1 LSSIRSA
8 LAARRAVAGA
18 VALIAVLAVP
28 ATAQAKRYHLG
39 DRTLKMG
46 MHGTDV
52 RVLQDYLSVV
62 GIDTSVDG
70 QFGAG
75 TKKSVKAWERQAT
88 LKANGV
94 VTRSDAQVLIHSV
107 ATAGAAKPG
116 NDGGAVAG
124 PLIGP
129 PTGKVTLN
137 SDGTATAPADAP
149 LAIQQVVAAGNRIA
163 HLPYIYGGGHGRWT
177 DRGYDCSGSV
187 SFALHGGGLIKT
199 QMDSTD
205 LESYGD
211 PGPGQWITIY
221 ANAGH
226 AFMIVGG
233 LRFDTSGLSQ
243 DGSRWHKTSRPTSGY
258 VVRHPTGF

>member
-1 LSSIRSA
+1 VVL
-8 LAARRAVAGA
+8 L
-18 VALIAVLAVP
+18 AVLAVP
-28 ATAQAKRYHLG
+28 GTAQAARIHLG

-62 GIDTSVDG
+62 GVDTSVDG

-75 TKKSVKAWERQAT
+75 TKKSVRAWEKQAS

-94 VTRSDAQVLIHSV
+94 VTRSDAKVLINSV

-116 NDGGAVAG
+116 NNGGAVAG
-124 PLIGP
+124 PLVGP

-149 LAIQQVVAAGNRIA
+149 PEVQQVVAAGNQIA
-163 HLPYIYGGGHGRWT
+163 HMPYIYGGGHGTWN
-177 DRGYDCSGSV
+177 DNGYDCSASV
-187 SFALHGGGLIKT
+187 SFALHGGRLINT

-211 PGPGQWITIY
+211 AGPGRWITIY
-221 ANAGH
+221 ANASH
-226 AFMIVGG
+226 AFMVVGG
-233 LRFDTSGLSQ
+233 LRYDTSGLSQ
-243 DGSRWHKTSRPTSGY
+243 DGSRWHDTPHPTSGY